1 MTVYIKYNTKTKES
15 VISCARNKQSIMLT
29 ESFVETD
36 ENIIHSIHN
45 KLCNYSKIDLYI
57 DISVTDDSNEVV
69 AFSLECMFYVL
80 HCSII
85 NIFGVDTA
93 NKRQNYNV
101 SMERNIFNIIR
112 KADNVHV
119 KCNNLCKDIQSN
131 KFIRI
136 ERQYIAIEVKSG
148 IVEHIE
154 LL

>member
-1 MTVYIKYNTKTKES
+1 MVVYIRYNTETKES
-15 VISCARNKQSIMLT
+15 MIACARNKQSIIVT
-29 ESFVETD
+29 ESFVKTD
-36 ENIIHSIHN
+36 ENIIRSIHN
-45 KLCNYSKIDLYI
+45 RLCNYSKIDLYI

-69 AFSLECMFYVL
+69 AFSSEGIFYVL

-85 NIFGVDTA
+85 NIFGVGTE
-93 NKRQNYNV
+93 NKRQNWNV

-112 KADNVHV
+112 KADNVHI

-131 KFIRI
+131 KFIGI
-136 ERQYIAIEVKSG
+136 ERQYIVIEVKSG